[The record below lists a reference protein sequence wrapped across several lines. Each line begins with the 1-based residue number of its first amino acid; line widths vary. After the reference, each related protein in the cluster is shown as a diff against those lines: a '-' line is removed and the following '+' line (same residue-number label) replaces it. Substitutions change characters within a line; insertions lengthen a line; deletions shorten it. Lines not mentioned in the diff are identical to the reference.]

1 MKKAVVATTAARGAA
16 VSSSR
21 ITAVQ
26 SVYIGVKPGLRGH
39 SLIRRQPR
47 PTWLLAAAGALA
59 AALTLPLSV
68 APARAGVLFDNCVS
82 GSDGAISCDTRPT
95 GNTRLDDEA
104 ARYGLFDQASPGW
117 AEYNPYEGD
126 DQMLGGGSW

>member
-1 MKKAVVATTAARGAA
+1 MGAA
-16 VSSSR
+16 
-21 ITAVQ
+21 
-26 SVYIGVKPGLRGH
+26 
-39 SLIRRQPR
+39 LI
-47 PTWLLAAAGALA
+47 
-59 AALTLPLSV
+59 LTGGT
-68 APARAGVLFDNCVS
+68 ARAGVLFENCVS
-82 GSDGAISCDTRPT
+82 GLDGAVSCDTRPT

>member
-1 MKKAVVATTAARGAA
+1 MKNAVVATTAARGAA

-26 SVYIGVKPGLRGH
+26 SVYIGVRPCLVRH
-39 SLIRRQPR
+39 SLIHRRQSG
-47 PTWLLAAAGALA
+47 AGVA
-59 AALTLPLSV
+59 AALVLAV
-68 APARAGVLFDNCVS
+68 ATGLGASSARAGVVFDNCVS
-82 GSDGAISCDTRPT
+82 GPDGAISCDTRPT
-95 GNTRLDDEA
+95 GNTRFDDEA

-126 DQMLGGGSW
+126 NQMLGGGSW

>member
-26 SVYIGVKPGLRGH
+26 SVYIGLRPGLSFH
-39 SLIRRQPR
+39 SLISGQRHPIRRIVVGVIG
-47 PTWLLAAAGALA
+47 TALA
-59 AALTLPLSV
+59 LTAAN
-68 APARAGVLFDNCVS
+68 ARAGVLFDNCVTAP
-82 GSDGAISCDTRPT
+82 DGAISCDTRPT

>member
-1 MKKAVVATTAARGAA
+1 MRRAVAVAVAA
-16 VSSSR
+16 
-21 ITAVQ
+21 
-26 SVYIGVKPGLRGH
+26 IG
-39 SLIRRQPR
+39 
-47 PTWLLAAAGALA
+47 
-59 AALTLPLSV
+59 AALTLTV
-68 APARAGVLFDNCVS
+68 ASAKAGVLFENCVT
-82 GSDGAISCDTRPT
+82 GPDGAISCDTRPT

>member
-16 VSSSR
+16 VSSSK

-26 SVYIGVKPGLRGH
+26 SVYIGLGPCLDRH
-39 SLIRRQPR
+39 SLIDRLPHPR
-47 PTWLLAAAGALA
+47 LSALAGAIG
-59 AALTLPLSV
+59 AALILSAGPV
-68 APARAGVLFDNCVS
+68 RAGVLFENCVT
-82 GSDGAISCDTRPT
+82 GPDGAISCDTRPT
-95 GNTRLDDEA
+95 GNTRLNDEA

-117 AEYNPYEGD
+117 AEYNPYQGD

>member
-16 VSSSR
+16 VSSSK

-26 SVYIGVKPGLRGH
+26 SVYIGVGPCLKRHLLIDRLRHGF
-39 SLIRRQPR
+39 R
-47 PTWLLAAAGALA
+47 LAAAGAIG
-59 AALTLPLSV
+59 AALTLT
-68 APARAGVLFDNCVS
+68 AATAKAGVLFENCVS

-117 AEYNPYEGD
+117 AEYSPYEGD

>member
-1 MKKAVVATTAARGAA
+1 MGAA
-16 VSSSR
+16 
-21 ITAVQ
+21 
-26 SVYIGVKPGLRGH
+26 
-39 SLIRRQPR
+39 LILMGG
-47 PTWLLAAAGALA
+47 T
-59 AALTLPLSV
+59 
-68 APARAGVLFDNCVS
+68 ARAGVLFENCVS
-82 GSDGAISCDTRPT
+82 GPDGAVSCDTRPT